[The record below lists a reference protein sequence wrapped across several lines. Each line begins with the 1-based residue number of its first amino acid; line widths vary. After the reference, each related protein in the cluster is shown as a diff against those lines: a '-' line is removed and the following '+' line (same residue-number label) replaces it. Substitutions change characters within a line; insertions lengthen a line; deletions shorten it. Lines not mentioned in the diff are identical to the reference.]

1 MSKFLELNNISKT
14 FETSKKL
21 KVIKNLSYIFKKGK
35 IYSLMGPSGSGKSTL
50 LNLISL
56 IDKPSNG
63 LIKFN
68 KHQIN
73 YDKKEQNDQLLS
85 LIHI

>member
-1 MSKFLELNNISKT
+1 MNKFLELNNISKT
-14 FETSKKL
+14 FESSKKI
-21 KVIKNLSYIFKKGK
+21 KVIKNLSYNFKKGK

-68 KHQIN
+68 KQQIN
-73 YDKKEQNDQLLS
+73 YCLLYTS
-85 LIHI
+85 PSPRDS